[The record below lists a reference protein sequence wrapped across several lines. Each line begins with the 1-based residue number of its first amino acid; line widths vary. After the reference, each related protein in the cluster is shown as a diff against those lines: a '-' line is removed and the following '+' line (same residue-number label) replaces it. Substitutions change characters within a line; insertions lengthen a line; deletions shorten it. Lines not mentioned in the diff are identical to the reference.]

1 MVNLRL
7 LQLLTVHI
15 ATKIKYQI
23 MSKTST
29 IDFAEVFMICDNVGV
44 VILSRYMLMIGAS
57 GYKVNQI
64 RLGQKRY

>member
-1 MVNLRL
+1 M
-7 LQLLTVHI
+7 
-15 ATKIKYQI
+15 
-23 MSKTST
+23 